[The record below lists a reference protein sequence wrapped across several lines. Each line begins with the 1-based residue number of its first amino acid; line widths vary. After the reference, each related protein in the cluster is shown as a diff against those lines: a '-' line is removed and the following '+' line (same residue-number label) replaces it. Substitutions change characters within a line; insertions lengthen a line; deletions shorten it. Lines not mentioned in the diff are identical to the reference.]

1 VGWRVSAPQ
10 KTATEWLHYLVAHV
24 ESHGKFPLVSM
35 DFGDAELDL
44 KLAPWRLVSVDIQG
58 GTCTTAPA
66 DIRIRYIGP
75 TTELRIY
82 TPPAQEPA

>member
-1 VGWRVSAPQ
+1 
-10 KTATEWLHYLVAHV
+10 
-24 ESHGKFPLVSM
+24 M